1 MSVPRSERRNR
12 EGTLEFTPE
21 TLHHSKA
28 EQNLRDQSVTQEKNE
43 NGNEEEEAEEEGAPI
58 QQHQTLHK

>member
-12 EGTLEFTPE
+12 EGVLEFIPE

-28 EQNLRDQSVTQEKNE
+28 EQKLKDQSVTQEENE